1 MQTNLHPIF
10 QEALAPFAPLL
21 NKDGTAASPAMA
33 ALFNTTYAMPA
44 KKPRKSTDTFS
55 YCLSGVDLVCELD
68 YERASGDGWNEPR
81 ECEAAYLC
89 EAWCGDTDIAELLS
103 DEQKN
108 EIEVAYLEQ
117 EPEGDY

>member
-33 ALFNTTYAMPA
+33 ALFNTTYAPA
-44 KKPRKSTDTFS
+44 GKKPRKSTDSFS
-55 YCLSGVDLVCELD
+55 YCLNGVDLECELD
-68 YERASGDGWNEPR
+68 YEKASGDGWNEPR

-89 EAWCGDTDIAELLS
+89 EAWCGDTDIIELLS
-103 DEQKN
+103 DEQRE
-108 EIEVAYLEQ
+108 EIEIAYLEQ
-117 EPEGDY
+117 DRSDV